1 MKVNIGRPGRKNK
14 AHHVDIDDH
23 DIWKLDYS
31 LACIKHP
38 AHVRLK
44 ESQHGYPELW
54 EDGMITSHNYDRQL
68 HFDIFDEKV
77 ERDYLIKKWK
87 DTVDKMCRA
96 FGMIVEKETWEDT
109 WLDKSYHE
117 SKIRETEYYE
127 AIDEGLALFAKYY
140 HNLWD

>member
-1 MKVNIGRPGRKNK
+1 MKVTIPKPIPGEEHKK
-14 AHHVDIDDH
+14 IEVDDW
-23 DIWKLDYS
+23 DIWNVDYT
-31 LACIKHP
+31 LACVIHP
-38 AHVRLK
+38 VLLK
-44 ESQHGYPELW
+44 YRENLTGYPELW

-127 AIDEGLALFAKYY
+127 AIDEGLALLAKYY

>member
-1 MKVNIGRPGRKNK
+1 MKVTIPKPIPGEEHKK
-14 AHHVDIDDH
+14 IEVDDW
-23 DIWKLDYS
+23 DIWNVDYT
-31 LACIKHP
+31 LACVIHP
-38 AHVRLK
+38 VLLK
-44 ESQHGYPELW
+44 YRENLTGYPELW

-117 SKIRETEYYE
+117 SKKRETEYYE

>member
-1 MKVNIGRPGRKNK
+1 MKVTIPKPIPGEEHRKIE
-14 AHHVDIDDH
+14 VDDW
-23 DIWKLDYS
+23 DIWNVDYT
-31 LACIKHP
+31 LACVIHP
-38 AHVRLK
+38 VLLK
-44 ESQHGYPELW
+44 YRENLTGYPELW

>member
-1 MKVNIGRPGRKNK
+1 MKVTIPKPIPGEEHKK
-14 AHHVDIDDH
+14 IEVDDW
-23 DIWKLDYS
+23 DIWNVDYT
-31 LACIKHP
+31 LACVIHP
-38 AHVRLK
+38 VLLK
-44 ESQHGYPELW
+44 YRENLTGYPELW

-127 AIDEGLALFAKYY
+127 AIDEGLALLAKYY
-140 HNLWD
+140 HNLCD

>member
-1 MKVNIGRPGRKNK
+1 MKVTIPKPIPGEEHKK
-14 AHHVDIDDH
+14 IEVDDW
-23 DIWKLDYS
+23 DIWNVDYT
-31 LACIKHP
+31 LACVIHP
-38 AHVRLK
+38 VLLK
-44 ESQHGYPELW
+44 YRENLTGYPELW

-109 WLDKSYHE
+109 GLDKSYHE

-127 AIDEGLALFAKYY
+127 AIDEGLALFAKHY
-140 HNLWD
+140 HSLWD

>member
-1 MKVNIGRPGRKNK
+1 MKVTIPKPIPGEEHKK
-14 AHHVDIDDH
+14 IEVDDW
-23 DIWKLDYS
+23 DIWNVDYT
-31 LACIKHP
+31 LACVIHP
-38 AHVRLK
+38 DLLK
-44 ESQHGYPELW
+44 YRENLTGYPELW

-96 FGMIVEKETWEDT
+96 FGMIVEKDTWEDT

-140 HNLWD
+140 HILWD

>member
-1 MKVNIGRPGRKNK
+1 MKVTIPKPIPGEEHKK
-14 AHHVDIDDH
+14 IEVDDW
-23 DIWKLDYS
+23 DIWNVDYT
-31 LACIKHP
+31 LASVIHP
-38 AHVRLK
+38 VLLK
-44 ESQHGYPELW
+44 YRENLTGYPELW

>member
-1 MKVNIGRPGRKNK
+1 MKVTIPKPIPGEEHKK
-14 AHHVDIDDH
+14 IEVDDW
-23 DIWKLDYS
+23 DIWNVDYT
-31 LACIKHP
+31 LACVIHP
-38 AHVRLK
+38 VLLK
-44 ESQHGYPELW
+44 YRENLTGYPELW

-77 ERDYLIKKWK
+77 ERDYLLKKWK
-87 DTVDKMCRA
+87 DIVDKMCRA